1 MRRRYMGGDIGTG
14 NTVILCNLPDTTGG
28 NTAGIF
34 QVMRG
39 WDSLGYADYINAL
52 DLFNDES
59 LELIYSR
66 FGDPPNSIH
75 VADDTILRLQV
86 DYDSSKKQV
95 YVYKIKWIKGYF
107 YVCLRVKGYPSS
119 QILLPM
125 LNDLGLNNILG
136 LGSSYDYYITAY
148 CPDL

>member
-1 MRRRYMGGDIGTG
+1 MIRRYMGSDIGTG

-28 NTAGIF
+28 NTAVIF
-34 QVMRG
+34 QVLRG

-75 VADDTILRLQV
+75 VADDTMLRLQV

-107 YVCLRVKGYPSS
+107 YVCLRVKGSPSS

>member
-1 MRRRYMGGDIGTG
+1 MGGDIGTG
-14 NTVILCNLPDTTGG
+14 NTVILCNLPDTAGD

-75 VADDTILRLQV
+75 VADDRMLKLQV

-136 LGSSYDYYITAY
+136 VGSSYDYYITAY

>member
-1 MRRRYMGGDIGTG
+1 MEQEIQLYF
-14 NTVILCNLPDTTGG
+14 VICQTLRGG

-66 FGDPPNSIH
+66 FGDPPNSIY

-107 YVCLRVKGYPSS
+107 YG
-119 QILLPM
+119 
-125 LNDLGLNNILG
+125 
-136 LGSSYDYYITAY
+136 
-148 CPDL
+148 